1 MHKIIYNN
9 KSDVKVWGWVNYVL
23 NIDTRFKSATNNSQI
38 IHNFFSIDTLVSY
51 YKRENIVAELCF
63 KNNSKHNWKN
73 KDFVISIEG
82 AKYFAKN
89 VGERVEMV
97 NSQTQ
102 SFSCTVYQITTIT
115 DDEIVKL
122 GIDLEKYQTRCLE
135 GNGTCTIKTVG
146 NPAYKS
152 SDEFIEKLEF
162 GEDLSLEECI
172 EIVKLIYPK
181 MNKYKDFKESFYRH
195 SALDLK
201 KAKALEY
208 MESLK
213 PGDTTTLKNVSN
225 ELDIPVNIVDW
236 ASCCDKDFRTHFN
249 SYRKHVTVVSYHP
262 YDEKSS
268 EDVNGFS
275 SNQITK

>member
-1 MHKIIYNN
+1 MDKIIYNN
-9 KSDVKVWGWVNYVL
+9 NGLDLRLWVNHVL
-23 NIDTRFKSATNNSQI
+23 NEDSRFKSTINDFQI
-38 IHNFFSIDTLVSY
+38 VYPFFSFDTLVSY
-51 YKRENIVAELCF
+51 YRRENIVAELCV

-82 AKYFAKN
+82 INYFVKN
-89 VGERVEMV
+89 IGERVEMV
-97 NSQTQ
+97 GSQTS
-102 SFSCTVYQITTIT
+102 SFSCTVYQVTTIT

-122 GIDLEKYQTRCLE
+122 GIDLEKYRTRCIE
-135 GNGTCTIKTVG
+135 GDGVCTIKTVE
-146 NPAYKS
+146 NSAYES
-152 SDEFIEKLEF
+152 SDKFIEKLEF

-172 EIVKLIYPK
+172 EIIKLIYPK

-213 PGDTTTLKNVSN
+213 PGDTVTLKNVSN

-236 ASCCDKDFRTHFN
+236 ASCRDKDFRTHFN
-249 SYRKHVTVVSYHP
+249 SYRKHVTDVS
-262 YDEKSS
+262 
-268 EDVNGFS
+268 
-275 SNQITK
+275 

>member
-1 MHKIIYNN
+1 MNKIIYNN
-9 KSDVKVWGWVNYVL
+9 KSDVKVWRWVNYVL
-23 NIDTRFKSATNNSQI
+23 NFDSRFESAVNNSQI
-38 IHNFFSIDTLVSY
+38 IHDLYNIDTLVSY

-73 KDFVISIEG
+73 KDFVISIDDV
-82 AKYFAKN
+82 KYFAKN
-89 VGERVEMV
+89 IGERVEMV
-97 NSQTQ
+97 DSQTQ

-122 GIDLEKYQTRCLE
+122 GIDLEKYREYCLE
-135 GNGTCTIKTVG
+135 GNGACTIKTVE
-146 NPAYKS
+146 NSTYES
-152 SDEFIEKLEF
+152 SDKFIEKLEF

-213 PGDTTTLKNVSN
+213 LGDTVTLKNVSN

-236 ASCCDKDFRTHFN
+236 ASRQDVDFRIHFD
-249 SYRKHVTVVSYHP
+249 SYHKRKNA
-262 YDEKSS
+262 ES
-268 EDVNGFS
+268 ESGTSRIF
-275 SNQITK
+275 TRRFGE